1 MAVNKKCIYISS
13 VFILIG
19 LGLIGFSIWMS
30 YIIHDQARQ
39 GALMTEET
47 SGLWG
52 YIPGQANVSIFKI
65 HNFFNLQDLEKVFF
79 LNSKLVA
86 EERGPYTVQ
95 EYDEMINRT
104 YSPDNS
110 TVSFKMWRYHHNPTK
125 EEDLKQQE
133 NITTI
138 NLPSL
143 GVWYQAKNASPSQ
156 IALKGLYTIYKSLI
170 SDFFYGAIQTAIQRL
185 PPVNSTEY
193 LSIFPDNYFS
203 EEFKKNMTFDKDF
216 GLFGNNNAF
225 FVKAVL
231 THPSSDSKFL
241 MDYYNL
247 QEVEM
252 KYLKNYFMNAK
263 LTALKNDTNVE
274 LATKQWLDLSINA
287 GDSISK
293 LNSTAQGFYL
303 EYGAYLK
310 FILGKESRSNLTYDQ
325 ARKLF
330 FEFND
335 PDDENYK
342 EGIFVDDSGCLI
354 NKKNLDIIFDPEISE
369 QKAVEFINNNLS
381 INNFDES
388 KNIYGYLKYII
399 DEVAV
404 GKFRG
409 GNGATAAI
417 SDFLSQAI
425 YQIFNSIGWDSYLGI
440 LQRNLY
446 SNIFIQNNS
455 TCIEAL
461 ERLSLPK
468 KFDINLICN
477 NPQLDTKKFENI
489 KIWLDGILYKD
500 KIFKNLLNN
509 TLNNS
514 MTEYDYISLTSE
526 NSNIL
531 KTFLQYVDQIFT
543 YYNIKGNYKAMDLT
557 PLAVSQFILANVT
570 QSAYTLQSESVKEWN
585 QEHYKVQPEFVN
597 FLKKFNYTNPNI
609 TVHDMLKIANF
620 DNLYN
625 SRWISDRFI
634 EYSNKS
640 ISTLDKSPFASKEFI
655 QYLRYVM
662 VYEVLNLF
670 TIKKA
675 YDLLWGYDDELLK
688 LIKETNYFL
697 GGDPTVVTKFSFLN
711 NMTEIPED
719 WDIWSMYTGVSDYK
733 LTRAFKTVAGY
744 NESYIIMKEPYFDGK
759 NTTMKFRNPWRDY
772 VKLNGTDA
780 LSMNPDVTP
789 NDLLWAYLDDLFRT
803 CSFTFNNTKVFN
815 KLTAHRFVLTQDTIY
830 NSTLNHFNKVYYSD
844 KYNGFGNLTSV
855 FKVPMYAS
863 KPYYWNCD
871 NLYNAKPE
879 IKLLNMTHQKSED
892 EDDQSL
898 YYESWIDVE
907 PYTGAVLRAA
917 QKLLISAYIEKD
929 ELFEIDDKF
938 VPIYN
943 IFRTGNFTQEGTDQ
957 VLGDLFL
964 GLTFKQVFEILGVTL
979 TILFVSI
986 VLFYLIRA
994 KMDRTYRINDTF
1006 KRIADN

>member
-1 MAVNKKCIYISS
+1 MVVNKKFIYIYS

-19 LGLIGFSIWMS
+19 IGIIGFSIWMS
-30 YIIHDQARQ
+30 FIIHDQARE

-47 SGLWG
+47 NGLWG

-65 HNFFNLQDLEKVFF
+65 HSFFNLQDLDNVFF
-79 LNSKLVA
+79 QNSKLVA
-86 EERGPYTVQ
+86 EEMGPYTVQ

-104 YSPDNS
+104 YSQDNS
-110 TVSFKMWRYHHNPTK
+110 SVNFKMWRYHHNPTK
-125 EEDLKQQE
+125 DEDLKQKE

-156 IALKGLYTIYKSLI
+156 IALKGLYTIYKSLT

-185 PPVNSTEY
+185 PPVNSTDY
-193 LSIFPDNYFS
+193 LSIFPDIYFS
-203 EEFKKNMTFDKDF
+203 EEFKKKMTYDKDF

-241 MDYYNL
+241 MDFYNL
-247 QEVEM
+247 QDVEM
-252 KYLKNYFMNAK
+252 KYLKTYFNNAK
-263 LTALKNDTNVE
+263 LTALKNDSNIE
-274 LATKQWLDLSINA
+274 LGTKQWLDLSINS

-325 ARKLF
+325 AKKLF

-342 EGIFVDDSGCLI
+342 SGIYKDDSACLI
-354 NKKNLDIIFDPEISE
+354 NKKNLDIILDPEISE
-369 QKAVEFINNNLS
+369 QKAIDYINNNLF
-381 INNFDES
+381 IQNLDES
-388 KNIYGYLKYII
+388 KNIYGYLKYIV
-399 DEVAV
+399 DEVAI

-425 YQIFNSIGWDSYLGI
+425 YQIFNSIGWDCYLGI

-446 SNIFIQNNS
+446 FNVFIQNNS
-455 TCIEAL
+455 TCFESL
-461 ERLSLPK
+461 ERISLPK
-468 KFDINLICN
+468 KFDINLICS

-489 KIWLDGILYKD
+489 KTWMNGILYKENLL
-500 KIFKNLLNN
+500 KNLLNN
-509 TLNNS
+509 TFNNS
-514 MTEYDYISLTSE
+514 ITEYDYISLINE

-531 KTFLQYVDQIFT
+531 KTFVQYVDEIFT
-543 YYNIKGNYKAMDLT
+543 QYNIKGNYKAMDLT
-557 PLAVSQFILANVT
+557 PIAISQFILGNAT
-570 QSAYTLQSESVKEWN
+570 QSADTLQSDSVKEWN
-585 QEHYKVQPEFVN
+585 QDHYKVQPEFVN
-597 FLKKFNYTNPNI
+597 FLKKFNYSKPNI
-609 TVHDMLKIANF
+609 TVDQMLNIANF

-634 EYSNKS
+634 EYYNSNIS
-640 ISTLDKSPFASKEFI
+640 ISNKSPFASREFI

-662 VYEVLNLF
+662 VYEVLNIF
-670 TIKKA
+670 TTKKA
-675 YDLLWGYDDELLK
+675 YDFLWGYEDELLK
-688 LIKETNYFL
+688 QVKETNYFL

-719 WDIWSMYTGVSDYK
+719 WDIWSMYTGKGDYK

-744 NESYIIMKEPYFDGK
+744 NQSYIMMKEPYFDGK
-759 NTTMKFRNPWRDY
+759 DTTMKFRNPWRDY
-772 VKLNGTDA
+772 VVLNGTDA
-780 LSMNPDVTP
+780 LSMNPDVSP
-789 NDLLWAYLDDLFRT
+789 KDILWAYLDDLFRT
-803 CSFTFNNTKVFN
+803 CSFTYNSTKNFN

-830 NSTLNHFNKVYYSD
+830 NSTLNNFNKVFFSD

-863 KPYYWNCD
+863 KPYYRDCD
-871 NLYNAKPE
+871 NLFNARPD
-879 IKLLNMTHQKSED
+879 IKLLNITHQKSED
-892 EDDQSL
+892 QDDQDL
-898 YYESWIDVE
+898 YYESWIDIE
-907 PYTGAVLRAA
+907 PYTGLVMRAA
-917 QKLLISAYIEKD
+917 QKLLISAFIEKD

-943 IFRTGNFTQEGTDQ
+943 IFRTGNFTQVATDQ
-957 VLGDLFL
+957 VLGDLFV
-964 GLTFKQVFEILGVTL
+964 GLTFKQVFEILGVTI
-979 TILFVSI
+979 TFLFISLL
-986 VLFYLIRA
+986 LFNLIRA
-994 KMDRTYRINDTF
+994 KMDRTFRVND
-1006 KRIADN
+1006 KLNRLV